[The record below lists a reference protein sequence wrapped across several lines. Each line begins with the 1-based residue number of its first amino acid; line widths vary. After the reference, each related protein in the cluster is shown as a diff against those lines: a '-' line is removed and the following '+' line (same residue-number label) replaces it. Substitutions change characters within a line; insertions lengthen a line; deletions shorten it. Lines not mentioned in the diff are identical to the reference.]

1 MKLTCLAGAF
11 ALTLTASGAFAQDN
25 ASVASPI
32 DKVFAGNASISNTFE
47 IRSSELALQKSRDP
61 VIIGM
66 ARWMIHDHTMAERQL
81 QAATRYANSD
91 HDAAPAVD
99 DMTEGMLNQLGTLDG
114 SAFDE
119 AYVADQVTAHRMTAV
134 KLTDYRQ
141 AGSYGPLLAWDAKT
155 APAVDEHLEHFEML
169 SK

>member
-11 ALTLTASGAFAQDN
+11 ALTLIASSAFAQDN
-25 ASVASPI
+25 AAVASPI
-32 DKVFAGNASISNTFE
+32 DKVFAGNASVSNTFE
-47 IRSSELALQKSRDP
+47 IKSSELALQKSRDP
-61 VIIGM
+61 VIRDM

-81 QAATRYANSD
+81 QAATHYANSD

-99 DMTEGMLNQLGTLDG
+99 DMTQGMLEKLATLDG
-114 SAFDE
+114 SAFDK
-119 AYVADQVTAHRMTAV
+119 AYVADQVAAHQMTAM